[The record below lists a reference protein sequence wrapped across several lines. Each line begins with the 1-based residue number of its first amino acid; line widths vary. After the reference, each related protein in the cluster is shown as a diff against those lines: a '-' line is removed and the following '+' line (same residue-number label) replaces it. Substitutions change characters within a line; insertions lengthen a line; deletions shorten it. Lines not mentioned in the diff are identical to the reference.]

1 MRNRTIAL
9 ITLLAVAGLGLT
21 ACNSGKNAANNAAQT
36 AASAAGAMGNAAN
49 SGAQTAASAA
59 GAAGSAA
66 QNAMGNAA
74 SGASNAMH
82 GAANAITKPNCGAV
96 QPVWV
101 NLKTKVYHEPGD
113 PRYGNT
119 KHGEY
124 LCPSQATAQGFRPA
138 GGGTPGRRKK
148 ATM

>member
-36 AASAAGAMGNAAN
+36 AATAAGAMGNAAN
-49 SGAQTAASAA
+49 SAAN
-59 GAAGSAA
+59 AAGSAA

-74 SGASNAMH
+74 SGASNAMNS
-82 GAANAITKPNCGAV
+82 AANAMTKPNCGAV

-119 KHGEY
+119 KHGEF
-124 LCPSQATAQGFRPA
+124 LCPSQATAQGFHPA
-138 GGGTPGRRKK
+138 GGGATHGHRKK